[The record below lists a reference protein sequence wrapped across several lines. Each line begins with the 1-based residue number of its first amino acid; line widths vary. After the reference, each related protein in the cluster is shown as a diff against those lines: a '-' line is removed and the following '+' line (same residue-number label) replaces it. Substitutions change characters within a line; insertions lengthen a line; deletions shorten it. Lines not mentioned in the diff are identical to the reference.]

1 MPSLAGRG
9 AIAERARASRVLAV
23 DVNVAHKIALAFS
36 AAIGV
41 VFPYNA
47 KLNNAISPN
56 YPMHY
61 IPEFVVMPLTIIG
74 GLLAF

>member
-1 MPSLAGRG
+1 M
-9 AIAERARASRVLAV
+9 AERARASRALAV

>member
-1 MPSLAGRG
+1 M
-9 AIAERARASRVLAV
+9 AV
-23 DVNVAHKIALAFS
+23 DVAVAHKIALVLS

-47 KLNNAISPN
+47 KFNDAISPK

-61 IPEFVVMPLTIIG
+61 IPEFVVIPLCVIG